1 MESNFPMATNEELEK
16 NSDDCAICWD
26 RMESARKLPCGH
38 LFHNSCLRS
47 WLEQDTSC
55 PTCRTSLKNR
65 TEDEEENGE
74 RVGPN
79 GERNGRDPTA
89 RGIGNGGRTNHF
101 FHFDGS
107 RYASWLPSVSVE
119 VTRPHLINIGVG
131 PLITDHTETQNQAS
145 RISPQNSQIEQ
156 LSRQV
161 MEFFPHLPINAI
173 IEDLR
178 VTHSAEVTIENI
190 LDGRIVIPVQSTS
203 RYDHWATLPFD

>member
-16 NSDDCAICWD
+16 NCDDCAICWD

-65 TEDEEENGE
+65 NEDEEENQE
-74 RVGPN
+74 RIGN
-79 GERNGRDPTA
+79 NAERNVRENGN
-89 RGIGNGGRTNHF
+89 RGVGNGGRTNHF

-131 PLITDHTETQNQAS
+131 SMVADPNESPVGTSRSSLQSSQLETMG
-145 RISPQNSQIEQ
+145 
-156 LSRQV
+156 RQV
-161 MEFFPHLPINAI
+161 LEFFPHIPMATI

-178 VTHSAEVTIENI
+178 ITRSVELTVENI
-190 LDGRIVIPVQSTS
+190 LEGRVIIPVQSTS
-203 RYDHWATLPFD
+203 R

>member
-1 MESNFPMATNEELEK
+1 MESNFPMATTEELEK

-26 RMESARKLPCGH
+26 HMDAARKLPCGH

-65 TEDEEENGE
+65 NDDEEDNNEHIGNTTD
-74 RVGPN
+74 
-79 GERNGRDPTA
+79 RNGRENNN
-89 RGIGNGGRTNHF
+89 RGAANGGRTNHF

-131 PLITDHTETQNQAS
+131 AIAS
-145 RISPQNSQIEQ
+145 DQLESLGLSTRAALQSSQ
-156 LSRQV
+156 LDSMGRQV
-161 MEFFPHLPINAI
+161 FEWFPHIPLNTI

-178 VTHSAEVTIENI
+178 ITRSIEMTIENI
-190 LDGRIVIPVQSTS
+190 LDERVVAPVQSTS
-203 RYDHWATLPFD
+203 SRY

>member
-65 TEDEEENGE
+65 NDDEEESHETIGNTT
-74 RVGPN
+74 
-79 GERNGRDPTA
+79 ERNGRENNN
-89 RGIGNGGRTNHF
+89 RGVGTGGRTNHF

-131 PLITDHTETQNQAS
+131 QLAQEPNEAIALRS
-145 RISPQNSQIEQ
+145 RNALQSPQLENMG
-156 LSRQV
+156 RQV
-161 MEFFPHLPINAI
+161 LEFFPHLPLNTIV
-173 IEDLR
+173 EDLR
-178 VTHSAEVTIENI
+178 ITRSLESTIENI
-190 LDGRIVIPVQSTS
+190 LDGRVVIPVQSTS
-203 RYDHWATLPFD
+203 RY